1 MYGKVLMQI
10 VAAVAMA
17 LIGFLDDNFL
27 DTVEIINCVLVALT
41 AIGVWLVPNLTGGA
55 AKYAKMGVAAL
66 TAGFTVLI
74 TAVSAGVDTTE
85 WLQVLVAILGALGI
99 IVPSAPQHNSTPTVL
114 RTPDTV

>member
-1 MYGKVLMQI
+1 MYGKVILQV

-27 DTVEIINCVLVALT
+27 DTVELINCALVALT

-55 AKYAKMGVAAL
+55 AKYAKMGVAML

-74 TAVSAGVDTTE
+74 TAVSAGVDATE
-85 WLQVLVAILGALGI
+85 WFQVIVAVLAAIGI
-99 IVPSAPQHNSTPTVL
+99 VGPKAPQVDPAPAIP
-114 RTPDTV
+114 RTPETA